1 MPQSTIIHNWRNGFY
16 FCSKHLTFSG
26 GKCHEPYMNTRR
38 IMIIVYYNN
47 KAWKTCTSKLV
58 GLHSFLV
65 PFKQSMCCIAFAVT
79 SVSSPARWTRGKKKY
94 VWPSRAYLPKVGVS
108 EQKHSSVAKTVV
120 NPWWRQ
126 YWKRT
131 LQRYPH
137 PSVPETSRWLVVP
150 RVAWSPYGTRSS
162 ADRKITW
169 WGKKHI
175 QLAADEDW
183 NKPKNNG

>member
-1 MPQSTIIHNWRNGFY
+1 MAFIFVRNTWPSVVVNATNLTWTQGVLWLLFIIITKHGRLALPSWFV
-16 FCSKHLTFSG
+16 CILSVCPSKYVLHCFRGVFS
-26 GKCHEPYMNTRR
+26 KLPCKMNT
-38 IMIIVYYNN
+38 
-47 KAWKTCTSKLV
+47 
-58 GLHSFLV
+58 GE
-65 PFKQSMCCIAFAVT
+65 
-79 SVSSPARWTRGKKKY
+79 KKH
-94 VWPSRAYLPKVGVS
+94 VWPSRAYLPKVRVS
-108 EQKHSSVAKTVV
+108 QQKHSSVAKTVV
-120 NPWWRQ
+120 NPRWRQ

-131 LQRYPH
+131 FQRYPH

-183 NKPKNNG
+183 NKPKNNR